1 MTKDIKHLR
10 KTLSLSPHRD
20 PKDFVMQY
28 DLFINISDKTFEI
41 TRTYVDRRSGQQHQ
55 QEWMTTHQWK
65 EGLTY
70 EDLIEGFSNKGFV
83 PPTGEQ

>member
-10 KTLSLSPHRD
+10 KTLSLSPHKD
-20 PKDFVMQY
+20 PKSYMMQY
-28 DLFINISDKTFEI
+28 DAFINISDKTFEI
-41 TRTYVDRRSGQQHQ
+41 TRTTIDGRSGQQHQ
-55 QEWMTTHQWK
+55 EEWMTTHQWK

-70 EDLIEGFSNKGFV
+70 EDLIEGFYNKGFV